1 MFMEHDNKVLI
12 SCTQHLLFMAFK
24 DMAWGWF
31 NQVFYND
38 SRQWE
43 RRSKKAQC
51 SANPAEINLWQLYFS
66 DGISC
71 LQKN

>member
-51 SANPAEINLWQLYFS
+51 SANPAEI
-66 DGISC
+66 
-71 LQKN
+71 